1 MEFIRKFGAV
11 VLIILL
17 SASITFSLLDMLGP
31 EPAPRELAMAS
42 VG

>member
-1 MEFIRKFGAV
+1 MELVRKFGAV

-31 EPAPRELAMAS
+31 EPTSSELAMMS